1 MSYTVGIVGAGYMA
15 NHYIKLLDHSNLY
28 TIVGIVSRTQSKADL
43 LVLNLEGASVYRT
56 IKEMYEA
63 ITPDIVVVAVPIL
76 ETFGVLREVWNYP
89 WTCIV
94 EKPAGYNLNEAQMI
108 LEESRSSLGQT
119 FLALNRRYYESVQ
132 VAKDLLSNQDGPRF
146 IQLCD
151 QHDTEVARDAGV
163 PTAVLANWHFAN
175 AIHTVDLANF
185 FASGDIESVTS
196 SYWQSG
202 SNSFVVEASLD
213 YSSGDRIAYTSYWN
227 TPQNW
232 SLGIS
237 TAETRVVL
245 SPLEELQTQ
254 AKGNRHLTWAHLD
267 GNDQI
272 FKPGLYGL
280 VENLT
285 SYLQG
290 KPSDMVSLEESLA
303 SMNLVERIFGNAPT
317 FKQGL
322 SS

>member
-1 MSYTVGIVGAGYMA
+1 VGLVGAGYMA
-15 NHYIKLLDHSNLY
+15 NHYIKLFDYSSLY
-28 TIVGIVSRTQSKADL
+28 TIVGIVSRTKSKAEL
-43 LVLNLEGASVYRT
+43 LVENLKGASVYRT

-63 ITPDIVVVAVPIL
+63 ATPDVVIVAVPIL

-94 EKPAGYNLNEAQMI
+94 EKPAGYNLSEAQMI
-108 LEESRSSLGQT
+108 LGESRSCPGAT

-132 VAKDLLSNQDGPRF
+132 GAKDLLSHQDGPKF
-146 IQLCD
+146 IQVYD
-151 QHDTEVARDAGV
+151 QHDTEVAREAGA
-163 PTAVLANWHFAN
+163 PMAVLANWHFAN

-185 FASGDIESVTS
+185 FASGVIESVTS
-196 SYWQSG
+196 SRWTLG
-202 SNSFVVEASLD
+202 SKSFVVEASVD

-232 SLGIS
+232 SLSIS
-237 TAETRVVL
+237 TSETRALL

-254 AKGNRHLTWAHLD
+254 AKGNRLPTRTDLEGKD
-267 GNDQI
+267 KI
-272 FKPGLYGL
+272 FKPGLFGL

-290 KPSDMVSLEESLA
+290 KPSEMVSLEESLE
-303 SMNLVERIFGNAPT
+303 SMNLVERIFGSAPS
-317 FKQGL
+317 FHQGQ